1 MNGPLAGQD
10 CYRSS
15 RVLLACRVP
24 QIIVGNGDS
33 SKQLRDVSRRCY
45 VGFGRVCGLRSETMA
60 STGLMTGAWHLETE
74 SEKQLV
80 RSQLERIVSDSR
92 FAASKRYPQ
101 LLRYIVEQ
109 TLEGNEYDLK
119 ERTLGVE
126 VFHRPPDYDTNL
138 DPVVRLCAAEV
149 RKRLAQYY
157 QSREHGGELRIELNP
172 GSYIPVFS
180 PPTPDAPA
188 HEMIPAE
195 VPSKTEPV
203 SKPKRTRKIH
213 WPAGLIAS
221 GVIVVAILVLGT
233 RYWKQFGKP
242 KPSLE
247 KQESALAEVWSPLL
261 TSNKP
266 VLFCVGETEFELF
279 ATNASPLTA
288 LQSGA
293 DDDSNLHVSTE
304 KNDFVPFSDVQ
315 VLSRFV
321 SLFGAY
327 GHAFRVQ
334 SSRKTVSS
342 QLREGPVVLIGAL
355 NNDWTLNRT
364 SSLRFHL
371 VGPEG
376 PNRIYWIGDAQH
388 PESRAWQVSALAPR
402 SKVVKDYAIA
412 ARFTDE
418 ATGQVVLVAAG
429 IAGSGTRAAGE
440 FLTNDA
446 NLKQL
451 ADDAGADWAKKNFEV
466 VLSSQVVNG
475 MQGKPTVEA
484 KAFW

>member
-1 MNGPLAGQD
+1 M
-10 CYRSS
+10 
-15 RVLLACRVP
+15 
-24 QIIVGNGDS
+24 
-33 SKQLRDVSRRCY
+33 
-45 VGFGRVCGLRSETMA
+45 E
-60 STGLMTGAWHLETE
+60 STGLASSTWHPKTE
-74 SEKQLV
+74 GERQLV
-80 RSQLERIVSDSR
+80 HSQLEKIVSDGR
-92 FAASKRYPQ
+92 FAPSKRYPQ
-101 LLRYIVEQ
+101 LLRYVVEQ
-109 TLEGNEYDLK
+109 TLEGNENDLK

-126 VFHRPPDYDTNL
+126 VFHRAPDYDTNL

-157 QSREHGGELRIELNP
+157 QSLAHHGELRIELNP

-180 PPTPDAPA
+180 QPPPVAPA
-188 HEMIPAE
+188 LEMAPAG
-195 VPSKTEPV
+195 VPSKVEQV
-203 SKPKRTRKIH
+203 SQPRRTRGIY
-213 WPAGLIAS
+213 WPAGLIVSVA
-221 GVIVVAILVLGT
+221 IVVVVFVLGA
-233 RYWKQFGKP
+233 RYWTQFERP

-247 KQESALAEVWSPLL
+247 KQRSALEEVWSPLL
-261 TSNKP
+261 TSSKP
-266 VLFCVGETEFELF
+266 ILFCVGETEFELF
-279 ATNASPLTA
+279 APHASPLTA

-293 DDDSNLHVSTE
+293 DDDSNLHVSAE

-321 SLFGAY
+321 SLIGAH

-334 SSRKTVSS
+334 SSRTTVSS

-371 VGPEG
+371 EGPEG
-376 PNRIYWIGDAQH
+376 PNRVYWIADTQH
-388 PESRAWQVSALAPR
+388 PELRAWQVSALAPR

-418 ATGQVVLVAAG
+418 STGEVVMVAAG

-440 FLTNDA
+440 FLTDEA
-446 NLKQL
+446 DLKQL
-451 ADDAGADWAKKNFEV
+451 LEGAGVDWGRANFEV

-475 MQGKPTVEA
+475 MQGTPKLEA
-484 KAFW
+484 KAIW

>member
-1 MNGPLAGQD
+1 
-10 CYRSS
+10 
-15 RVLLACRVP
+15 
-24 QIIVGNGDS
+24 
-33 SKQLRDVSRRCY
+33 
-45 VGFGRVCGLRSETMA
+45 MA
-60 STGLMTGAWHLETE
+60 STGSMTGAWHPKTE
-74 SEKQLV
+74 SERQLV
-80 RSQLERIVSDSR
+80 HSQLEKIVSDGR

-101 LLRYIVEQ
+101 LLRYVVEQ
-109 TLEGNEYDLK
+109 TLAGNEDNLK

-157 QSREHGGELRIELNP
+157 QSPAHVGELRIELNP
-172 GSYIPVFS
+172 GSYVPVFS
-180 PPTPDAPA
+180 QPAPDAPTL
-188 HEMIPAE
+188 EMIPADL
-195 VPSKTEPV
+195 PSKAEHGQPAQEDEKNLLAGGFDSLRRDHRRDIGPGHSLLEALRETKV
-203 SKPKRTRKIH
+203 LSKNK
-213 WPAGLIAS
+213 
-221 GVIVVAILVLGT
+221 
-233 RYWKQFGKP
+233 
-242 KPSLE
+242 
-247 KQESALAEVWSPLL
+247 SPLSKKSGL
-261 TSNKP
+261 RCSPAASQSCSVWANP
-266 VLFCVGETEFELF
+266 EFF
-279 ATNASPLTA
+279 TPHDSPLTQ
-288 LQSGA
+288 LQNGA
-293 DDDSNLHVSTE
+293 DEDSFLQAFAD

-321 SLFGAY
+321 SLAGAH

-334 SSRKTVSS
+334 NFRTTVSS

-371 VGPEG
+371 QGPEG
-376 PNRIYWIGDAQH
+376 PDQVYWIADTQH

-402 SKVVKDYAIA
+402 SQVVKDYAIA

-418 ATGQVVLVAAG
+418 STGQVVLVAAG

-440 FLTNDA
+440 FLTDEA
-446 NLKQL
+446 SLKQL
-451 ADDAGADWAKKNFEV
+451 ADGAGADWAKKNFEV

>member
-1 MNGPLAGQD
+1 M
-10 CYRSS
+10 
-15 RVLLACRVP
+15 
-24 QIIVGNGDS
+24 
-33 SKQLRDVSRRCY
+33 VSTEP
-45 VGFGRVCGLRSETMA
+45 VIGTWHPKT
-60 STGLMTGAWHLETE
+60 TG
-74 SEKQLV
+74 EKQLV
-80 RSQLERIVSDSR
+80 HSQLDRILSDGR
-92 FAASKRYPQ
+92 FTASKRYPQ
-101 LLRYIVEQ
+101 LFRYIVEQ
-109 TLEGNEYDLK
+109 TLAGNEDDLK

-157 QSREHGGELRIELNP
+157 QSPAHVGELRIELNP

-180 PPTPDAPA
+180 KPPSAAFTL
-188 HEMIPAE
+188 ETIPVE
-195 VPSKTEPV
+195 VPTKGEKVGQPQV
-203 SKPKRTRKIH
+203 TRAQKARRFYG
-213 WPAGLIAS
+213 PAGLIAS
-221 GVIVVAILVLGT
+221 GAMIAVISVLGAGH
-233 RYWKQFGKP
+233 WKQFEKQ
-242 KPSLE
+242 KPSLGKE
-247 KQESALAEVWSPLL
+247 ESALEEVWSPLL
-261 TSNKP
+261 TSGKP
-266 VLFCVGETEFELF
+266 VLFCIGETEFELF
-279 ATNASPLTA
+279 APHASPLTA

-293 DDDSNLHVSTE
+293 DEASNLHVSAE

-321 SLFGAY
+321 SLIGAR

-334 SSRKTVSS
+334 SSRTTVSS
-342 QLREGPVVLIGAL
+342 HLREGPVVLIGAL

-364 SSLRFHL
+364 STLRFHL

-376 PNRIYWIGDAQH
+376 PNQVYWIADTQH
-388 PESRAWQVSALAPR
+388 PESRAWQVISLASR

-440 FLTNDA
+440 FLTDEA
-446 NLKQL
+446 DLKQL
-451 ADDAGADWAKKNFEV
+451 AESAGAEWGRTNFEV

-475 MQGKPTVEA
+475 MQGKPKVEA